1 MYLTE
6 YRMPTIGTL
15 TLTSDGTSVTG
26 CWFNNSR
33 YFGYGVNES
42 VERNDS
48 LTVFDQAQKWLDR
61 YFAGETPNPRELTL
75 TARATEFQLRVREA
89 MLDIPYGQTTT
100 YGAIAKRLEAETGRR
115 QSARAVG
122 GAVGHNPL
130 CLIVPCHRVI
140 GSNGSLTGFGG
151 GIDTKVRLLEHEGA
165 MRDGFWRPKRGTAL

>member
-6 YRMPTIGTL
+6 YRTPTIGTL
-15 TLTSDGTSVTG
+15 TLASDGTGVTG
-26 CWFNNSR
+26 CWFNNGR
-33 YFGYGVNES
+33 YFGYGVNENM
-42 VERNDS
+42 ERNDS
-48 LTVFDQAQKWLDR
+48 LAVFDQARKWLDR
-61 YFAGETPNPRELTL
+61 YFAGETPDPRELTL
-75 TARATEFQLRVREA
+75 T
-89 MLDIPYGQTTT
+89 
-100 YGAIAKRLEAETGRR
+100 
-115 QSARAVG
+115 ARAVG